1 MPSDR
6 RCGTCR
12 WWDERKELGRQLKW
26 GDCNWPRPFWIVPK
40 SDRDVLWEENGTTCP
55 TWEARD
61 ADAE

>member
-12 WWDERKELGRQLKW
+12 WWKHMTNSIGICQW
-26 GDCNWPRPFWIVPK
+26 MPRVRPEWFSGPPVVWI
-40 SDRDVLWEENGTTCP
+40 SDNEDGTGCP